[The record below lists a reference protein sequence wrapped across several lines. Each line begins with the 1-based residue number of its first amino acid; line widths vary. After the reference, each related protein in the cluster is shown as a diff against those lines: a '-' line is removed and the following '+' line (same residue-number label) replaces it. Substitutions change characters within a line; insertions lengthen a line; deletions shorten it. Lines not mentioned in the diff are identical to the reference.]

1 MMKMA
6 PSLIAIAMAAMG
18 ATAAHAA
25 DDIYFGAGAGAA
37 HFNGLNKIGGGG
49 YAGTEDAAAANAFV
63 GYNFTENFGTEFGY
77 QYAGRGNT
85 DGLRYENQGATL
97 SGIARLPLGGDF
109 SAFAEGGAYWA
120 HTDGLGTSDTKVS
133 PLAGLGVTYKVN
145 DALDLQA
152 RYRYMWDVADLH
164 AGDAPDDVR
173 YKSNQSVATLEA
185 VYHPFRTSYVA
196 PAPAPVVEEAPAP
209 APQVVEKNFALN
221 SDVLFAFGKDSLKP
235 EGVAALNALYQQIV
249 EFQPKDGNAVVVGYT
264 DRIGSDAYNQ
274 KLSEAR
280 ARTVANF
287 LVSKG
292 MAASKVAIEGRGE
305 ANPVTGTK
313 CDGVKAKAQLISCLA
328 PDRRVEVRVS
338 GVQEVQK

>member
-25 DDIYFGAGAGAA
+25 DDIYFGAGVGAA
-37 HFNGLNKIGGGG
+37 HFNGLNKIEGVET
-49 YAGTEDAAAANAFV
+49 GTEDAAAVNAFA
-63 GYNFTENFGTEFGY
+63 GYNFNENFGTEFGY

-85 DGLRYENQGATL
+85 EGERYENQGATL
-97 SGIARLPLGGDF
+97 SGIARLPVGNGF
-109 SAFAEGGAYWA
+109 SLFAEGGAYWA
-120 HTDGLGTSDTKVS
+120 HTDGLTVSDTKVS

-164 AGDAPDDVR
+164 PADDVR

-185 VYHPFRTSYVA
+185 VYHPFRSSYVA

-209 APQVVEKNFALN
+209 VAPQIVEKNFALN

-313 CDGVKAKAQLISCLA
+313 CNGVKAKAQLISCLA

>member
-1 MMKMA
+1 MA
-6 PSLIAIAMAAMG
+6 TGTVQAAAQDNTWYAGGKAGWSNYFDVDQKQVVSDTLG
-18 ATAAHAA
+18 ALQNTSTSKDALGL
-25 DDIYFGAGAGAA
+25 GAFAGYQLNPNLG
-37 HFNGLNKIGGGG
+37 FELGYDWLGKYQVDQRFSGNGVEAGLDGEAKAQMIQATMKIG
-49 YAGTEDAAAANAFV
+49 F
-63 GYNFTENFGTEFGY
+63 
-77 QYAGRGNT
+77 
-85 DGLRYENQGATL
+85 
-97 SGIARLPLGGDF
+97 P
-109 SAFAEGGAYWA
+109 
-120 HTDGLGTSDTKVS
+120 
-133 PLAGLGVTYKVN
+133 VN

-164 AGDAPDDVR
+164 ADNVR

-185 VYHPFRTSYVA
+185 VYHPFRSSYVA

-209 APQVVEKNFALN
+209 APQIVEKNFALN
-221 SDVLFAFGKDSLKP
+221 SDVLFAFGKDSLKA
-235 EGVAALNALYQQIV
+235 EGIEALNSLYQQIV
-249 EFQPKDGNAVVVGYT
+249 DFQPKDGSAVVVGYT

-292 MAASKVAIEGRGE
+292 MAASKVAVEGRGE

-313 CDGVKAKAQLISCLA
+313 CNAVKAKAQLISCLA

-338 GVQEVQK
+338 GVQEVQQ

>member
-6 PSLIAIAMAAMG
+6 PSLIAITMAALG

-25 DDIYFGAGAGAA
+25 DDIYFGAGVGAA
-37 HFNGLNKIGGGG
+37 HFNGLNKIESTNVGE
-49 YAGTEDAAAANAFV
+49 EDAAAANAFV

-85 DGLRYENQGATL
+85 DGNRYENQGATL

-120 HTDGLGTSDTKVS
+120 HTDGLGVSDTKVS

-164 AGDAPDDVR
+164 ADNGDR

-185 VYHPFRTSYVA
+185 VYHPFRSSYVA

-209 APQVVEKNFALN
+209 VAPQIVEKNFALN

-313 CDGVKAKAQLISCLA
+313 CNGVKAKAQLISCLA

>member
-18 ATAAHAA
+18 ATAAQAA
-25 DDIYFGAGAGAA
+25 DDFYFGAGLGAA
-37 HFNGLNKIGGGG
+37 HFHGLDNSAKD
-49 YAGTEDAAAANAFV
+49 GTEDALATNAFA
-63 GYNFTENFGTEFGY
+63 GYNFNEYFGTELGY
-77 QYAGRGNT
+77 NYNGRGST
-85 DGLRYENQGATL
+85 DGTPYQSQGVTL
-97 SGIARLPLGGDF
+97 SAIGRLPLGNDF
-109 SAFAEGGAYWA
+109 SLFGEVGANWA
-120 HTDGLGTSDTKVS
+120 HIHGLETSNSQVS
-133 PLAGLGVTYKVN
+133 PMVGTGLTYKLN
-145 DALDLQA
+145 DSWDLQG
-152 RYRYMWDVADLH
+152 RYRYMWDVAD
-164 AGDAPDDVR
+164 ADGSTAIDNNVNYPG
-173 YKSNQSVATLEA
+173 KQSIFTMEA
-185 VYHPFRTSYVA
+185 VWHPLRTSYVA

-209 APQVVEKNFALN
+209 APQIVEKNFALN
-221 SDVLFAFGKDSLKP
+221 SDVLFAFGKDSLKA
-235 EGVAALNALYQQIV
+235 EGVQALNALYQQIV

-292 MAASKVAIEGRGE
+292 MAASKVAIEGRGK

>member
-1 MMKMA
+1 MNLRLT
-6 PSLIAIAMAAMG
+6 PVWIALALAT
-18 ATAAHAA
+18 TAAHAT
-25 DDIYFGAGAGAA
+25 DDIYFGAGVGAA
-37 HFNGLNKIGGGG
+37 HFNGLNN
-49 YAGTEDAAAANAFV
+49 AAVETGTEDAAATNLFM
-63 GYNFTENFGTEFGY
+63 GYNFNETFGAELGY

-85 DGLRYENQGATL
+85 NGGINNNAYENQGATL
-97 SGIARLPLGGDF
+97 SGIARLPLGEDF
-109 SAFAEGGAYWA
+109 SLFGEAGAYWA
-120 HTDGLGTSDTKVS
+120 QTDGLDNSDTRVS
-133 PLAGLGVTYKVN
+133 PLAGVGLTYKLN

-164 AGDAPDDVR
+164 ADNVR

-209 APQVVEKNFALN
+209 APQIVEKNFALN
-221 SDVLFAFGKDSLKP
+221 SDVLFAFGKDSLKA
-235 EGVAALNALYQQIV
+235 EGVEALNSLYQQIV
-249 EFQPKDGNAVVVGYT
+249 DFQPKDGSAVVVGYT

-292 MAASKVAIEGRGE
+292 MAASKVAVEGRGE
-305 ANPVTGTK
+305 ANPVTGNK

-338 GVQEVQK
+338 GVQEVQQ

>member
-6 PSLIAIAMAAMG
+6 PSLIAIAMAALG

-25 DDIYFGAGAGAA
+25 DDIYFGAGVGAA
-37 HFNGLNKIGGGG
+37 HFNGLNDIAGVTS
-49 YAGTEDAAAANAFV
+49 GTEDAAAANAFA
-63 GYNFTENFGTEFGY
+63 GYNITENFGTELGY

-85 DGLRYENQGATL
+85 NGLRYENQGATL
-97 SGIARLPLGGDF
+97 SGIARLPVGNDISL
-109 SAFAEGGAYWA
+109 FAEGGAYWA
-120 HTDGLGTSDTKVS
+120 HTDGLGVSDTKVS
-133 PLAGLGVTYKVN
+133 PLAGAGVTYKVN
-145 DALDLQA
+145 DALDVQA
-152 RYRYMWDVADLH
+152 RYRYMWNVADLH
-164 AGDAPDDVR
+164 NDGISAKADQYVG
-173 YKSNQSVATLEA
+173 TLEA
-185 VYHPFRTSYVA
+185 VYHPFRSSYVEPVA
-196 PAPAPVVEEAPAP
+196 APVVEDVPAP

-221 SDVLFAFGKDSLKP
+221 SDVLFAFGKSTLKQD
-235 EGVAALNALYQQIV
+235 GVAALNGLYQQIV

-264 DRIGSDAYNQ
+264 DRIGSDVHNQ

-313 CDGVKAKAQLISCLA
+313 CNSVKAKAKLITCLA

-338 GVQEVQK
+338 GVQEAQQ

>member
-6 PSLIAIAMAAMG
+6 PSLIAIAMAALG
-18 ATAAHAA
+18 TTTAHAA
-25 DDIYFGAGAGAA
+25 DDIYFGAGVGAA
-37 HFNGLNKIGGGG
+37 HFNGLNNVEGVEH
-49 YAGTEDAAAANAFV
+49 GTEDAFAGNAFA
-63 GYNFTENFGTEFGY
+63 GYNFNENFGAELGY
-77 QYAGRGNT
+77 QYAGRGNSNSNA
-85 DGLRYENQGATL
+85 YENQGATL
-97 SGIARLPLGGDF
+97 SGIARLPLGNDF
-109 SAFAEGGAYWA
+109 SLFGEAGAYWA
-120 HTDGLGTSDTKVS
+120 HTHGLGITDSKVS
-133 PLAGLGVTYKVN
+133 PLAGVGVTYKVN

-152 RYRYMWDVADLH
+152 RYRYMWDVADLTTD
-164 AGDAPDDVR
+164 AGVN

-221 SDVLFAFGKDSLKP
+221 SDVLFAFGKDSLKA
-235 EGVAALNALYQQIV
+235 EGVEALNALYQQIV

-292 MAASKVAIEGRGE
+292 MAASKVAVEGRGE

-313 CDGVKAKAQLISCLA
+313 CNGVKAKAQLISCLA

>member
-37 HFNGLNKIGGGG
+37 HFNGLNKIEGVKNG
-49 YAGTEDAAAANAFV
+49 EENAAAANAFV
-63 GYNFTENFGTEFGY
+63 GYNFNEYFGSELGY

-85 DGLRYENQGATL
+85 DGNRYENQGATL

-120 HTDGLGTSDTKVS
+120 HTDGMGTSDTKVS
-133 PLAGLGVTYKVN
+133 PLAGLGVTYQVN

-164 AGDAPDDVR
+164 ADNVR

-185 VYHPFRTSYVA
+185 VYHPFRSSYVA
-196 PAPAPVVEEAPAP
+196 PAPAPVIVEEAPAP
-209 APQVVEKNFALN
+209 APIVEKNFALN
-221 SDVLFAFGKDSLKP
+221 SDVLFAFGKDSLKA
-235 EGVAALNALYQQIV
+235 EGIEALNSLYQQIV
-249 EFQPKDGNAVVVGYT
+249 DFQPKDGSAVVVGYT

-292 MAASKVAIEGRGE
+292 MAASKVAVEGRGE
-305 ANPVTGTK
+305 ANPVTGNK

-328 PDRRVEVRVS
+328 PDRRVEIRVS
-338 GVQEVQK
+338 GVQVVQQ

>member
-1 MMKMA
+1 MKMA
-6 PSLIAIAMAAMG
+6 PSLIAIAMAALG
-18 ATAAHAA
+18 TTTAYAA
-25 DDIYFGAGAGAA
+25 DDIYFGAGVGAT
-37 HFNGLNKIGGGG
+37 HFNGLNKIEGVT
-49 YAGTEDAAAANAFV
+49 AGEEDATAVNVFA
-63 GYNFTENFGTEFGY
+63 GYNFNEYFGSELGY
-77 QYAGRGNT
+77 QYTGRGNT
-85 DGLRYENQGATL
+85 DGNRYESQGATL
-97 SGIARLPLGGDF
+97 SGIARLPLGNDF
-109 SAFAEGGAYWA
+109 SLFGEAGAYWG
-120 HTDGLGTSDTKVS
+120 HTDGLGISDTKVS
-133 PLAGLGVTYKVN
+133 PLAGAGVTYKVN

-152 RYRYMWDVADLH
+152 RYRYMWDVADLTTDT
-164 AGDAPDDVR
+164 GVQ

-221 SDVLFAFGKDSLKP
+221 SDVLFAFGKETLKP
-235 EGVAALNALYQQIV
+235 EGTAALNALYQQIV

-313 CDGVKAKAQLISCLA
+313 CNGVKAKNELISCLA
-328 PDRRVEVRVS
+328 PDRRVEVRIS
-338 GVQEVQK
+338 GVQEVQQ

>member
-6 PSLIAIAMAAMG
+6 PSMIAIAMAALG

-25 DDIYFGAGAGAA
+25 DDIYFGAGVGAA
-37 HFNGLNKIGGGG
+37 HFNGLNKIESTNVGQ
-49 YAGTEDAAAANAFV
+49 EDAAAANAFV

-85 DGLRYENQGATL
+85 EGLRYENQGATL
-97 SGIARLPLGGDF
+97 SGIARLPVGNDF
-109 SAFAEGGAYWA
+109 SLFAEGGAYWA
-120 HTDGLGTSDTKVS
+120 HTDGLGVSDTKVS
-133 PLAGLGVTYKVN
+133 PLAGAGVTYKVS

-152 RYRYMWDVADLH
+152 RYRYMWDVADLNVDGTH
-164 AGDAPDDVR
+164 

-196 PAPAPVVEEAPAP
+196 PVAAPVVEEAQAP

-221 SDVLFAFGKDSLKP
+221 SDVLFAFGKDTLKP
-235 EGVAALNALYQQIV
+235 EGVAALNGLYQQIV

-313 CDGVKAKAQLISCLA
+313 CNGVTAKAQLISCLA

-338 GVQEVQK
+338 GVQEVQQ